1 MSDAAEKSE
10 QATPKRMKEVRS
22 KGQLTRSQ
30 DLVAW
35 LGVGAAAVML
45 STTIARGT
53 AAAESQMFGIRDIIA
68 TPNPEHALD
77 ELVQGLGSMLGTL
90 GPLFVVVAA
99 VVLLGAAAQGGIH
112 FRKFT
117 GRYEQLNLVKGA
129 GRVFGMQALWEGAKS
144 LLKTLVVGL
153 VLFLVIQ
160 GLMPVLTSAGGL
172 PVSALLAA
180 AADGSAVLLQA
191 AVAAGLVLAAADVFV
206 VMKRNRKKT
215 RMTKQELKDENK
227 SSEGDPL
234 IKSQRRSRQLAMSR
248 NRMIASVAG
257 SDVVLVNPTHIAV
270 ALRYE
275 AGKAAPRVVAKGQG
289 IIATRIREEADAT
302 RVPIVK
308 DVPLAR
314 ALHAECEI
322 GHEIPLE
329 HYNAVARVLAFV
341 MALKK
346 RGAAQGTHTLVP
358 QNTSAQ
364 TSAQTSTQP
373 PAAPRRALS

>member
-1 MSDAAEKSE
+1 MSDASERSE
-10 QATPKRMKEVRS
+10 QATPKRMKEVRE

-30 DLVAW
+30 DMSAW
-35 LGVGAAAVML
+35 LGVGAVAVML
-45 STTIARGT
+45 PTTIALGTT
-53 AAAESQMFGIRDIIA
+53 AAETQIFAVRDIIA
-68 TPNPEHALD
+68 APNPMHALD
-77 ELVQGLGSMLGTL
+77 TLVQGLGSMLGTI
-90 GPLFVVVAA
+90 GPLFAVAA
-99 VVLLGAAAQGGIH
+99 GVILLGAAVQGGIH

-117 GRYEQLNLVKGA
+117 GKYEQLNLVKGA
-129 GRVFGMQALWEGAKS
+129 GRVFGVQALWEGAKS
-144 LLKTLVVGL
+144 LLKTLVVGG
-153 VLFLVIQ
+153 VLYLVIQ
-160 GLMPVLTSAGGL
+160 GLMPVLSSAGGL
-172 PVSALLAA
+172 PVNALLTAA
-180 AADGSAVLLQA
+180 SGGATVLLQS
-191 AVAAGLVLAAADVFV
+191 AVAAGLVLAAADILV

-227 SSEGDPL
+227 SSEGDPM
-234 IKSQRRSRQLAMSR
+234 IKSQRRARQLAMSR

-289 IIATRIREEADAT
+289 TIATRIREEAEEK

-308 DVPLAR
+308 DIPLAR

-322 GHEIPLE
+322 GHEIPVE

-346 RGAAQGTHTLVP
+346 RGASHGTHTMIP
-358 QNTSAQ
+358 Q
-364 TSAQTSTQP
+364 
-373 PAAPRRALS
+373 PAPQGTGR

>member
-1 MSDAAEKSE
+1 MSDASERSE

-22 KGQLTRSQ
+22 KGQLSRSQ

-35 LGVGAAAVML
+35 LGVGAAGVML
-45 STTIARGT
+45 STTISLGT
-53 AAAESQMFGIRDIIA
+53 AAAETQMNGIRTIIA
-68 TPNPEHALD
+68 APDPQQAVEQLGA
-77 ELVQGLGSMLGTL
+77 GLGSMLGTL
-90 GPLFVVVAA
+90 GPLFAVVAG
-99 VVLLGAAAQGGIH
+99 VVLLGAAVQGGIH

-117 GRYEQLNLVKGA
+117 GKYEQLDLVKGT
-129 GRVFGMQALWEGAKS
+129 GRVFGAQALWEGVKS
-144 LLKTLVVGL
+144 LLKTVVVGL
-153 VLFLVIQ
+153 VLYLVIQ

-172 PVSALLAA
+172 PVTALLAA
-180 AADGSAVLLQA
+180 AAEGSAVLLQA
-191 AVAAGLVLAAADVFV
+191 AVAAGLALAAADIFV

-227 SSEGDPL
+227 SSEGDPM
-234 IKSQRRSRQLAMSR
+234 IKSQRRARQLALSR
-248 NRMIASVAG
+248 NRMIASIAD

-289 IIATRIREEADAT
+289 TIATRIREEADT
-302 RVPIVK
+302 HKVPIVK

-322 GHEIPLE
+322 GHEIPVD
-329 HYNAVARVLAFV
+329 HFNAVARVLAFV

-346 RGAAQGTHTLVP
+346 RGAAHGTHTML
-358 QNTSAQ
+358 
-364 TSAQTSTQP
+364 P
-373 PAAPRRALS
+373 PAPALQAATAQHAAPPRRAQQ